1 MSPPEVCILVK
12 KNIFTFLKGWFFG
25 PLLKLSLPNTVN
37 IDVKIEE
44 HFQAPATA
52 SLTFTTRRRG
62 QLNHLLQH
70 DELEILFENFS
81 KCKLLCVPG
90 ITKISSD
97 LFSVLSM
104 SVKEKPLCTV
114 LVSWDRVQVR
124 DLDCDKLTS

>member
-1 MSPPEVCILVK
+1 MD
-12 KNIFTFLKGWFFG
+12 
-25 PLLKLSLPNTVN
+25 

-44 HFQAPATA
+44 HCQAPGRA
-52 SLTFTTRRRG
+52 SLTFTTQRRG

-97 LFSVLSM
+97 LFNVLSM
-104 SVKEKPLCTV
+104 SVKEHPLCAGV
-114 LVSWDRVQVR
+114 LGRGWSSVQVR